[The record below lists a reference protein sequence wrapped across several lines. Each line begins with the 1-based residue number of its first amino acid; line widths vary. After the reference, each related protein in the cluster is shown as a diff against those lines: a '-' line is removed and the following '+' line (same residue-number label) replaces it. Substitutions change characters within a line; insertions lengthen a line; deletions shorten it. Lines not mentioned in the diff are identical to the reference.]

1 MISTKFMVITTILD
15 KVLGKKLKKNQV
27 KLDKTKEF

>member
-1 MISTKFMVITTILD
+1 MIFTEFMVITTILD

-27 KLDKTKEF
+27 KLGKTKKF

>member
-1 MISTKFMVITTILD
+1 MIFTEFMVITTILD